1 MVGRLLAI
9 YLWLDF
15 VACVSTHTGESAR
28 TLLAPSPQEEEAAG
42 AILPEAGESWFLGE
56 RNEKE
61 SKSGLERFAQ
71 PPFFQSCR
79 SSPRGTAVEYNDVA
93 LSSMQSQQY
102 PKDPRAARSKKQ
114 LLRSTRRQNRSTKSQ
129 THGQCFRTSCHG
141 FPLRRPAEFSE
152 KWKQEFLWTSPLGC
166 HRGQFCHQRLLS
178 KHRWRLQRRRTRC
191 CNISEGYS
199 QWTWSSRSRW
209 HQDWRSF
216 P

>member
-15 VACVSTHTGESAR
+15 VAWVSTHTGESAR

-79 SSPRGTAVEYNDVA
+79 SSPRGTAVEYNDVQ
-93 LSSMQSQQY
+93 LSSMQGQQY
-102 PKDPRAARSKKQ
+102 PKDDLLPIMSGSLECGLDSTATLQIQEQQEAKSNCFGVQGGRTGQPRVRHMGSVFGQAAMDSHYAGQ
-114 LLRSTRRQNRSTKSQ
+114 QSSAKSGNKIGRA
-129 THGQCFRTSCHG
+129 HV
-141 FPLRRPAEFSE
+141 
-152 KWKQEFLWTSPLGC
+152 
-166 HRGQFCHQRLLS
+166 
-178 KHRWRLQRRRTRC
+178 
-191 CNISEGYS
+191 
-199 QWTWSSRSRW
+199 
-209 HQDWRSF
+209 
-216 P
+216 